1 MDNGRLKKNIS
12 WIFAANVIHAGFSF
26 LLSIFVARILSLD
39 DNGLLGY
46 AGSWITFFSY
56 CTGLGYGGIITKY
69 FAQDQERAGTYLRSF
84 VTFRLIASVA
94 AVLLLQIIVRT
105 MNPDETIL
113 HQVVFWQS
121 LSILFGGLDLFIY
134 WFRFINKASIAAGI
148 KILAFA
154 VSAVWRILALSV
166 FHSLLGYA
174 IGVAME
180 TILNGSLV
188 MAIYFRYPR
197 GSFSFDFSVAFRALR
212 YSYPFIFSSIL
223 LTIYGQADK
232 IMLKNMIDSSSVA
245 LYQVSLTLAGCIAM
259 LPNSLI
265 EGFRPDIMEAKL
277 NDEPLFQRRMRQL
290 YALVFWLCIAY
301 GLFVTA
307 FAKWILLTLYGEKYL
322 GAVSSLSLIV
332 WYTSFSYFGAINSV
346 FMVAEGINKWVP
358 VNSFVGAVTNIILNL
373 LLIPRWGIVGAA
385 LASLLTQF
393 MANFLMML
401 INPQLRKGFRLMVA
415 GIALQ
420 DIGHQELLARA
431 KKILLRK

>member
-12 WIFAANVIHAGFSF
+12 WIFAANALHAGFSF

-46 AGSWITFFSY
+46 ATSWITFFSY
-56 CTGLGYGGIITKY
+56 CTGLGYGGVTTKY
-69 FAQDQERAGTYLRSF
+69 FAQDEEHAGTYLCSF
-84 VTFRLIASVA
+84 VGFRFVASVL
-94 AVLLLQIIVRT
+94 AVILLQIIVRS
-105 MNPDETIL
+105 MNPGEPLL

-134 WFRFINKASIAAGI
+134 WFRFINKANISAMVKLA
-148 KILAFA
+148 AFA
-154 VSAVWRILALSV
+154 VSAVWRIVALAV

-188 MAIYFRYPR
+188 MAIYFRYPKGR
-197 GSFSFDFSVAFRALR
+197 FTFDASVARKALR

-232 IMLKNMIDSSSVA
+232 IMLKNMMDSASVA

-277 NDEPLFQRRMRQL
+277 HDEKLFQRRMRQL
-290 YALVFWLCIAY
+290 YALVFWLCVAY
-301 GLFVTA
+301 GVFVTA
-307 FAKWILLTLYGEKYL
+307 FAKWLILFFYTEKYL
-322 GAVSSLSLIV
+322 GAVPSLSLIV

-346 FMVAEGINKWVP
+346 FMVAEGTNKWVP
-358 VNSFVGAVTNIILNL
+358 VNSFVGAVTNVILNF
-373 LLIPRWGIVGAA
+373 LLIPPLGIVGAA

-393 MANFLMML
+393 VANFLMML
-401 INPQLRKGFRLMVA
+401 INPRLRKGFRLMVA
-415 GIALQ
+415 GICLQ
-420 DIGHQELLARA
+420 DIGYQELLDKG

>member
-12 WIFAANVIHAGFSF
+12 WIFAANVIHAAFSF

-39 DNGLLGY
+39 DNGILGY
-46 AGSWITFFSY
+46 AASWITFVSY
-56 CTGLGYGGIITKY
+56 CTGLGYGGIITKC
-69 FAQDQERAGTYLRSF
+69 FAEDEEHAGTYLRSL
-84 VTFRLIASVA
+84 VSFRL
-94 AVLLLQIIVRT
+94 VLACLGVVVLQLIIRT
-105 MNPDETIL
+105 MNPGETLL
-113 HQVVFWQS
+113 HRVVLCQS
-121 LSILFGGLDLFIY
+121 ISIFFGELDLFVY
-134 WFRFINKASIAAGI
+134 WFRYINKARISAIV
-148 KILAFA
+148 KLLAFA
-154 VSAVWRILALSV
+154 VSAVWRVVALAV

-188 MAIYFRYPR
+188 FAIYFRYPKGR
-197 GSFSFDFSVAFRALR
+197 FAFDFSVGIRALKS
-212 YSYPFIFSSIL
+212 SYPFIFSSIL

-232 IMLKNMIDSSSVA
+232 IMLKNLVDDASVA
-245 LYQVSLTLAGCIAM
+245 LYTVSLTLAGCIAM

-265 EGFRPDIMEAKL
+265 EGFRADVMEAKL
-277 NDEPLFQRRMRQL
+277 HDEELFQRRMRQL
-290 YALVFWLCIAY
+290 YAVVFWLCIAY
-301 GLFVTA
+301 GLFITV
-307 FAKWILLTLYGEKYL
+307 FAKWILLVLYGRKYL

-332 WYTSFSYFGAINSV
+332 WYTAFSYFGSINNL

-358 VNSFVGAVTNIILNL
+358 VNTFVGAATNIILNF

-393 MANFLMML
+393 VANFLMML

-420 DIGHQELLARA
+420 DIGHWELLAKA